1 MNKRVF
7 KLEEMNLLLE
17 DLILEDDELLLIK
30 GGMGV
35 SSLGSGIGC
44 GCGCSCDNGMGCG
57 CGCNC
62 GGATH
67 A

>member
-7 KLEEMNLLLE
+7 KLEEMNLPLE

-44 GCGCSCDNGMGCG
+44 GCGC
-57 CGCNC
+57 GCNC

>member
-7 KLEEMNLLLE
+7 KLEEMNLPLE

-35 SSLGSGIGC
+35 SSSGAGC
-44 GCGCSCDNGMGCG
+44 GCGCDCSNGTGCG
-57 CGCNC
+57 CGCDC
-62 GGATH
+62 GGPTH
-67 A
+67 V